1 MRLQI
6 PLIEIQQFISK
17 QYDVD
22 IVLKNIEEN
31 KIEATYI
38 DSVVLMIKEIKDEI
52 ILIHYEVDGLA
63 HIVSKFAHFFLD
75 KKLDNSPV
83 EWDVKN
89 EEIRIDLSKIVQ
101 LNAFLKI
108 ICISENPVYK

>member
-1 MRLQI
+1 MFYYNQ
-6 PLIEIQQFISK
+6 
-17 QYDVD
+17 
-22 IVLKNIEEN
+22 
-31 KIEATYI
+31 
-38 DSVVLMIKEIKDEI
+38 DEI

-63 HIVSKFAHFFLD
+63 HIASKFAHFFLD

-83 EWDVKN
+83 EWDAKN

-108 ICISENPVYK
+108 ICISEIQVTNNAVVLEMYVRGKI